1 MVKEGYWVTRTYR
14 AGNVWEKS
22 KHFVP
27 GTRPTCKDRRAQR
40 AAIRKQEQNEYSA
53 QKALARLLNANFT
66 SRDFLLGLDYS
77 AKGMLG
83 LMKWLEGK
91 GVDLEALDEDQEREC
106 VWASAEHAL
115 ELCLRRVKYRL
126 KKEGR
131 ELKAVYITSDMDGST
146 GDRVR
151 IHHHLVINADAR
163 DAFVAAW
170 QELGSVDWTRLY
182 DHQEDRTPI
191 AEYMISQ
198 VRRIPDA
205 KKFRSTRNLVRPKPE
220 DRIAQSDAEL
230 RLPKGAKLQ
239 FRAAY
244 GKGQPQY
251 IRFVMPQQRPMPGGG
266 TGEVCPGEVRRE

>member
-14 AGNVWEKS
+14 AGKIWEKS

-27 GTRPTCKDRRAQR
+27 GKRPTGKDRRAQR

-53 QKALARLLNANFT
+53 QKALARLINANFT
-66 SRDFLLGLDYS
+66 SDDFLLGLDYS
-77 AKGMLG
+77 AAGMLG
-83 LMKWLEGK
+83 LMNWLEGE
-91 GVDLEALDEDQEREC
+91 GVDTDGLSEEEEREC

-115 ELCLRRVKYRL
+115 DLCLRRVKYRL
-126 KKEGR
+126 KKQGK
-131 ELKAVYITSDMDGST
+131 ELKAVYITSDMDGSS
-146 GDRVR
+146 GEQVR

-163 DAFVAAW
+163 EAFVAAW
-170 QELGSVDWTRLY
+170 QDLGGVEWTKLY

-191 AEYMISQ
+191 AEYMIRQ

-205 KKFRSTRNLVRPKPE
+205 KKFRSTRNLIRPQPE
-220 DRIAQSDAEL
+220 DRVAQSDAEL
-230 RLPKGAKLQ
+230 RLPKGGKLL

-251 IRFVMPQQRPMPGGG
+251 IRFVMPESTPKPGGG
-266 TGEVCPGEVRRE
+266 RAELYPGGGAA